1 MLAVFRGPMINR
13 VHRRD
18 RPLPIVGVRF
28 LGRALCSVVA
38 CASTLS
44 AQARPPQPDTATRP
58 LLAPVSVTG
67 PRMRAAPPPVATIS
81 VDTTALVSIPA
92 DNAYDLLRRTAGLEV
107 HEHGQGPGFTANAV
121 VRGFNSD
128 HSADVLLVVDGV
140 PVNAAV
146 HGHVEG
152 FADWNLLMPAATQ
165 SLRVIHGSA
174 SPLYG
179 DFALAGVVEV
189 FTAADAERSS
199 GALTSSSFG
208 DVGGWLRTGSRGT
221 RGGFLMAADGR
232 SGQGWQENSGSMLGN
247 ALLRGWRATGG
258 GRLEGGVQFYR
269 SSWDS
274 PGFVSIARYN
284 TRDLLRPVDST
295 DGGESQR
302 LLAHARFARPLGRI
316 GGRPVSAEATAWVQ
330 LATSDWY
337 LTVPGEG
344 FSTRQSRERDD
355 RQAAGG
361 QVQVLLPVRLG
372 QITAGAS
379 VRADAADYI
388 RDLTLARRTAS
399 TDHSYDATYR
409 SASAFF
415 RVQRIVGAR
424 LAVDAGARVDQ
435 LQYGVVDR
443 LRSTTERTQSRI
455 MASPKLGVRY
465 LTAWSPRTA
474 SVSLL
479 GSLSRGF
486 RGPVGVIADPSRAPY
501 SAWSSEVGVA
511 VEHAHAG
518 LHAAL
523 FNTTVT
529 NERVFDATTLGVS
542 SAGTS
547 RRRGVDVRGHWR
559 APFGLPDAASL
570 FGAVTVNDARF
581 LRTSASDSTA
591 VSAVPQNTIHDHN
604 IPIVPGDPV
613 PGVARYHA
621 RVGAT
626 VPLWSVDAAHT
637 GQAAQHSQLRVTYR
651 ILGPFTP
658 VGEPGVTTRLA
669 SVLDLGAAVPLPALR
684 SRRTGQLRS
693 LPDMTL
699 DVELQNVF
707 NLRYVENRA
716 SGFITPGLPR
726 LLRVGLR
733 LGTPAAGTL
742 DGASH

>member
-1 MLAVFRGPMINR
+1 MINR
-13 VHRRD
+13 VNRRD

-38 CASTLS
+38 CASTLT

-67 PRMRAAPPPVATIS
+67 PRMRAAPPPVATIA

-165 SLRVIHGSA
+165 SLRIIHGSA

-189 FTAADAERSS
+189 FTAADAERTS
-199 GALTSSSFG
+199 GSLTSSSFG
-208 DVGGWLRTGSRGT
+208 DVGGWMRTGLRGA
-221 RGGFLMAADGR
+221 RGGMLVAVDGR
-232 SGQGWQENSGSMLGN
+232 RGQGWQENSGSLLGN

-258 GRLEGGVQFYR
+258 GRLEGGLQFYR
-269 SSWDS
+269 STWDS

-302 LLAHARFARPLGRI
+302 LLAHARFARSIGRVA
-316 GGRPVSAEATAWVQ
+316 GRTVSAEATAWAQ
-330 LATSDWY
+330 LASSDWY

-344 FSTRQSRERDD
+344 FTTRQSRERDD
-355 RQAAGG
+355 RQAVGG
-361 QVQVLLPVRLG
+361 QLQLLVPIRLG
-372 QITAGAS
+372 QVTAGTS
-379 VRADAADYI
+379 VRADQADYL

-399 TDHSYDATYR
+399 TDHSYDATYG
-409 SASAFF
+409 SASAFV
-415 RVQRIVGAR
+415 RVQRIVGTR
-424 LAVDAGARVDQ
+424 LALDAGARVDQ
-435 LQYGVVDR
+435 LRYGVVDR
-443 LRSTTERTQSRI
+443 LRSSTEQVRSRVV
-455 MASPKLGVRY
+455 ASPKLGVRY
-465 LTAWSPRTA
+465 LTNWAPRA
-474 SVSLL
+474 ANVSLL

-501 SAWSSEVGVA
+501 SAWSSEAGVA
-511 VEHAHAG
+511 VEQANAG

-529 NERVFDATTLGVS
+529 NERVFDAATLGVS

-547 RRRGVDVRGHWR
+547 RRRGLDVRGHWR
-559 APFGLPDAASL
+559 AMLGLPDAASI
-570 FGAVTVNDARF
+570 FGSMTLNDARF
-581 LRTSASDSTA
+581 LRTSSNDTTT
-591 VSAVPQNTIHDHN
+591 VNAVPQNTIHDHN

-621 RVGAT
+621 RIGAT
-626 VPLWSVDAAHT
+626 VPLWSVGSHT
-637 GQAAQHSQLRVTYR
+637 DHSVAQHAQLRVTYR
-651 ILGPFTP
+651 VLGPFTP
-658 VGEPGVTTRLA
+658 VGEPGVTTRAA
-669 SVLDLGAAVPLPALR
+669 SVLDLGAAMPLPELQ
-684 SRRTGQLRS
+684 SRRTGQVRS
-693 LPDMTL
+693 LPDITL
-699 DVELQNVF
+699 DVELQNVL

-726 LLRVGLR
+726 LFRVGLR
-733 LGTPAAGTL
+733 VGTPAAGTL
-742 DGASH
+742 DGTSH

>member
-1 MLAVFRGPMINR
+1 
-13 VHRRD
+13 
-18 RPLPIVGVRF
+18 
-28 LGRALCSVVA
+28 
-38 CASTLS
+38 
-44 AQARPPQPDTATRP
+44 
-58 LLAPVSVTG
+58 
-67 PRMRAAPPPVATIS
+67 MRAAPPPVATIS
-81 VDTTALVSIPA
+81 VDTTALVSIPS

-152 FADWNLLMPAATQ
+152 FADWNVLMPAATQ

-199 GALTSSSFG
+199 GSLTSSSFG

-221 RGGFLMAADGR
+221 RGGFLMAVDGR
-232 SGQGWQENSGSMLGN
+232 RGQGWQENSGSLLGN

-269 SSWDS
+269 STWDS

-302 LLAHARFARPLGRI
+302 LLAHARFARSLGRVA
-316 GGRPVSAEATAWVQ
+316 GRTVSAEATAWAQV
-330 LATSDWY
+330 AASDWY

-344 FSTRQSRERDD
+344 FGTRQSRERDD
-355 RQAAGG
+355 RQALGG
-361 QVQVLLPVRLG
+361 QMQVLVPIRLG
-372 QITAGAS
+372 QITAGTS
-379 VRADAADYI
+379 VRADAADYV

-399 TDHSYDATYR
+399 TDHSYDATYS
-409 SASAFF
+409 SASAFL
-415 RVQRIVGAR
+415 RVQRVVGAR

-435 LQYGVVDR
+435 LRYGVLDR
-443 LRSTTERTQSRI
+443 LSSTSERIQSRVL
-455 MASPKLGVRY
+455 ASPKLGLRY
-465 LTAWSPRTA
+465 LTGWSPRTA

-511 VEHAHAG
+511 VAHANAG

-529 NERVFDATTLGVS
+529 NERVFDAATLGVS

-547 RRRGVDVRGHWR
+547 RRRGLDVRGHWR
-559 APFGLPDAASL
+559 APFGLPEAASV
-570 FGAVTVNDARF
+570 FGAVTLNDARF
-581 LRTSASDSTA
+581 LRMSTGDTTT

-621 RVGAT
+621 RIGT
-626 VPLWSVDAAHT
+626 TIPLWVVAPSATDSRT
-637 GQAAQHSQLRVTYR
+637 QHAQLRVTYR
-651 ILGPFTP
+651 VLGPFTP

-669 SVLDLGAAVPLPALR
+669 SVLDLGAAVPLPDLQ
-684 SRRTGQLRS
+684 SRQTGRVRT
-693 LPDMTL
+693 LPNMTL
-699 DVELQNVF
+699 DLELQNVF

-726 LLRVGLR
+726 LFRVGLR
-733 LGTPAAGTL
+733 VGTPSSGTL
-742 DGASH
+742 DGAAH

>member
-1 MLAVFRGPMINR
+1 MVR
-13 VHRRD
+13 VRH
-18 RPLPIVGVRF
+18 
-28 LGRALCSVVA
+28 LGRALCCAVA
-38 CASTLS
+38 CASVLP
-44 AQARPPQPDTATRP
+44 AQARPSQPDTSTRP

-128 HSADVLLVVDGV
+128 HSADVLLVVDGM
-140 PVNAAV
+140 PINAAV

-152 FADWNLLMPAATQ
+152 FADWNVLMPAATQ
-165 SLRVIHGSA
+165 SLRVIHGAA

-199 GALTSSSFG
+199 GSLTSSSFG
-208 DVGGWLRTGSRGT
+208 DVGGWLRTGARGA
-221 RGGFLMAADGR
+221 RGGFLMAVDGR
-232 SGQGWQENSGSMLGN
+232 RGQGWQENSGSLLGN

-258 GRLEGGVQFYR
+258 GRLEGGLQFYR
-269 SSWDS
+269 STWDS

-302 LLAHARFARPLGRI
+302 LLAHARFARALGRVA
-316 GGRPVSAEATAWVQ
+316 GRTVSAEATAWAQ

-344 FSTRQSRERDD
+344 FGTRQSRERDD
-355 RQAAGG
+355 RRAAGG
-361 QVQVLLPVRLG
+361 QVQLLVPIRLG
-372 QITAGAS
+372 QVTAGAS

-399 TDHSYDATYR
+399 TDHSYDATYG
-409 SASAFF
+409 SASAFL
-415 RVQRIVGAR
+415 RVQRVLGAR
-424 LAVDAGARVDQ
+424 LALDAGARVDQ
-435 LQYGVVDR
+435 LRYGVVDR
-443 LRSTTERTQSRI
+443 LRSATEQTQSRVL
-455 MASPKLGVRY
+455 ASPKLGIRY
-465 LTAWSPRTA
+465 LTPWSIREA
-474 SVSLL
+474 SVSVLT
-479 GSLSRGF
+479 SVSRGF

-501 SAWSSEVGVA
+501 SAWSSEMGVA
-511 VEHAHAG
+511 IDHANTG

-529 NERVFDATTLGVS
+529 NERVFDAATLGVS

-547 RRRGVDVRGHWR
+547 RRRGLDVRGHWR
-559 APFGLPDAASL
+559 APFGLPDAASV
-570 FGAVTVNDARF
+570 FGAVTLNDARF
-581 LRTSASDSTA
+581 LRTSARDSGA

-621 RVGAT
+621 RVGT
-626 VPLWSVDAAHT
+626 TIPLWAVTPSSTEDAHT
-637 GQAAQHSQLRVTYR
+637 QHAQLRVTYR
-651 ILGPFTP
+651 VLGPFTP

-669 SVLDLGAAVPLPALR
+669 SVLDLGAAVPLPDLQ
-684 SRRTGQLRS
+684 SRQTGRMRP
-693 LPDMTL
+693 LPNMTL

-726 LLRVGLR
+726 LFRVGLR
-733 LGTPAAGTL
+733 VGTPTSGTL
-742 DGASH
+742 DGAAH